1 MSDPVQFVLER
12 AMRYR
17 LLTAEEERRLAK
29 RIERGDLEAKEQLIN
44 ANLRLVLKLAAS
56 SRRPMPMAD
65 RVQDGMLG
73 LIRAAEKFDW
83 RKGYRFST
91 YATRWI
97 VHEMQRGFDM
107 RGRLVRIPAH
117 LEVQIRGVRSAEQ
130 QATVTLG
137 REPTLDEVAEAAGVT
152 VEIVEFVR
160 RIDQHPA
167 SLDQPVKDGGD
178 DSIGATFLADQR
190 EAPGEEAA
198 DNELTSVV
206 RDAVA
211 TLPPTERAII
221 ERRFRDGTSSP
232 QPMKAVAD
240 DLGLKRAW
248 AFELERRALVK
259 LAANPD
265 LATLVEAA

>member
-1 MSDPVQFVLER
+1 VLER

-17 LLTAEEERRLAK
+17 LLTAEDERRLAK

-117 LEVQIRGVRSAEQ
+117 LEVQIRGVRTAEQ
-130 QATVTLG
+130 QATATLG
-137 REPTLDEVAEAAGVT
+137 REPTLDEVAATAGVT
-152 VEIVEFVR
+152 LETVEFVR

-167 SLDQPVKDGGD
+167 SLDQPVKDGD

-190 EAPGEEAA
+190 GTPGEEAA
-198 DNELTSVV
+198 DNELTGIV

-211 TLPPTERAII
+211 TLPPIERAII

>member
-1 MSDPVQFVLER
+1 
-12 AMRYR
+12 MRYR
-17 LLTAEEERRLAK
+17 LLTAAEERQLAK

-44 ANLRLVLKLAAS
+44 ANLRLVLKLAGA
-56 SRRPMPMAD
+56 SRRPMPLAD

-73 LIRAAEKFDW
+73 LIRAAEKYDW

-117 LEVQIRGVRSAEQ
+117 LEVQIRGVRAAEQ
-130 QATVTLG
+130 RAATTLG
-137 REPTLDEVAEAAGVT
+137 REPTLDDVAEAAGVT
-152 VEIVEFVR
+152 VETVAFVR
-160 RIDQHPA
+160 RVDQHPA
-167 SLDQPVKDGGD
+167 SLDQPVTRGADE
-178 DSIGATFLADQR
+178 SIGAFLADR
-190 EAPGEEAA
+190 RATPGDEAA
-198 DNELTSVV
+198 ENELVGVV

-248 AFELERRALVK
+248 AFELERRALLK

-265 LATLVEAA
+265 LVTLVEAA